1 MSDDLKELKKEVNA
15 LNIIVNN
22 GLRDSV
28 RQIRKQ
34 VQWLM
39 GMMITLIIAFVGST
53 ITLLAVVL

>member
-15 LNIIVNN
+15 LNVVVNN

-28 RQIRKQ
+28 RQIRIQ